1 MAYDDYQGD
10 QFDGEPDPAGSGW
23 KLPETRKYNM
33 TPLDEPA
40 LIPAASVKP
49 AAAPVKPITTA
60 GGLLGSLSSAIQSQA
75 GRAVDGFNKAVG
87 VATAKP
93 DYQAGVLKRQGF
105 QPADLQYTAP
115 DNTAPANLFYKTD
128 GGKTRYEIPGVK
140 GIGGGAG
147 YAEFQGQRKGGGSF
161 SVIPGLSDGEKQQY
175 AEIQDRERQA
185 RQSAAMLNHY
195 SEVASRLGLTPNQ
208 IVRLLSADTATDR
221 ADRALESKQ
230 NQFNQRLELDNDRLD
245 FAKLTA
251 QERAKRSNEW
261 LDFQRWRSE
270 QSDKRRAFKAGKKR
284 NDDLSVAA
292 PVVGD
297 ALAALEAV
305 PGAVM
310 MEAGQAENVGLE
322 PLNMAA

>member
-1 MAYDDYQGD
+1 MAYDDYQGAEY
-10 QFDGEPDPAGSGW
+10 DGAPDPAGSGW
-23 KLPETRKYNM
+23 TLPAERKYQM

-40 LIPAASVKP
+40 PVPAAKPAVKP
-49 AAAPVKPITTA
+49 VATA
-60 GGLLGSLSSAIQSQA
+60 GGLLGSLSSAIKSQA
-75 GRAVDGFNKAVG
+75 SRAIDGLNKAVG

-93 DYQAGVLKRQGF
+93 DYQAAAMKRQGY
-105 QPADLQYTAP
+105 QPAEMQYSAP
-115 DNTAPANLFYKTD
+115 DNTAPANLFYKTE

-161 SVIPGLSDGEKQQY
+161 SVIPGLSDGEKRQY
-175 AEIQDRERQA
+175 AEIQNREAAQ
-185 RQSAAMLNHY
+185 RQSAAQIAHY
-195 SEVASRLGLTPNQ
+195 QDVAKYLGLSPDQ
-208 IVRLLSADTATDR
+208 IVRVLSTDSASER
-221 ADRALESKQ
+221 AEKQ
-230 NQFNQRLELDNDRLD
+230 LAAKQDWFNQRLELDSERLD
-245 FAKLTA
+245 LAKLTA
-251 QERAKRSNEW
+251 KERAKRSNEW
-261 LDFQRWRSE
+261 LEFQRWRSDMA
-270 QSDKRRAFKAGKKR
+270 DKRRAFKAGKKR

-310 MEAGQAENVGLE
+310 MEAGGATKVGLE

>member
-23 KLPETRKYNM
+23 KLPETRKYQM

-40 LIPAASVKP
+40 PVP
-49 AAAPVKPITTA
+49 AAAKPAVKPVATA
-60 GGLLGSLSSAIQSQA
+60 GGLLGSLSSAIKSQA
-75 GRAVDGFNKAVG
+75 SRAVDGFNKAVG

-93 DYQAGVLKRQGF
+93 DYQAAAMQRQGF

-115 DNTAPANLFYKTD
+115 DNTAPANLFYKTE

-161 SVIPGLSDGEKQQY
+161 SVVPGLSDGEKQQY

-185 RQSAAMLNHY
+185 RQSAAMVNHY
-195 SEVASRLGLTPNQ
+195 ATVANHLGLTPNQ

-221 ADRALESKQ
+221 ADRQLESKQ

-261 LDFQRWRSE
+261 LEFQRWRSE

-305 PGAVM
+305 PGAVFE
-310 MEAGQAENVGLE
+310 EAGGAVNVGVL
-322 PLNMAA
+322 PTAMAA

>member
-1 MAYDDYQGD
+1 MAYDDYQGAEY
-10 QFDGEPDPAGSGW
+10 DGAPDPAGSGW
-23 KLPETRKYNM
+23 TLPAERKYNM

-40 LIPAASVKP
+40 PVPAAKPAVKP
-49 AAAPVKPITTA
+49 VATA
-60 GGLLGSLSSAIQSQA
+60 GGLLGSLSSAIKSQA
-75 GRAVDGFNKAVG
+75 SRAVDGFNKAVG

-105 QPADLQYTAP
+105 QPADYQYSAP
-115 DNTAPANLFYKTD
+115 DGQAPASPFYKYD
-128 GGKTRYEIPGVK
+128 AGKNETTYQIPGVK
-140 GIGGGAG
+140 GSAT
-147 YAEFQGQRKGGGSF
+147 FSGQRKGGGSF

-195 SEVASRLGLTPNQ
+195 SEVAARLGLTQNQ
-208 IVRLLSADTATDR
+208 LLRVMGADAATDR
-221 ADRALESKQ
+221 ADRSLESKQ

-245 FAKLTA
+245 LAKLTA

-261 LDFQRWRSE
+261 LEFQRWRSDMA
-270 QSDKRRAFKAGKKR
+270 DKRRAFKAGKKR

-305 PGAVM
+305 PDAVM
-310 MEAGQAENVGLE
+310 MEAGGAENVGVE
-322 PLNMAA
+322 PLAMVA